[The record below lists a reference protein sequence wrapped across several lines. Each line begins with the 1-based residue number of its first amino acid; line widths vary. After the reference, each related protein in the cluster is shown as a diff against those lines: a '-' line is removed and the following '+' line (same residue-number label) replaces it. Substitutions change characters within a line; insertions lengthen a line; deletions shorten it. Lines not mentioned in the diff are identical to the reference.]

1 MVSANKMQRVA
12 RNMVRVN
19 FGVRP
24 KDVVVISAGPK
35 SLKFA
40 EALAYECSMV
50 GAQPHISYGSDEL
63 SLKIY
68 KRINPKF
75 LKFWPKLAAHDLKVV
90 DVEMVLD
97 DSNPFVARQLPQKK
111 IEIRRKAIKKFRD
124 MKDRKLAN
132 KELRSALVG
141 FPTEEDAKAMRVP
154 YARLDRIF
162 WDTLD
167 VDFRRLYKFNE
178 RMRKLLKGTRTIRIV
193 GDRTD
198 LTFSVKGREFIN
210 DCGIVAKEKIGYMN
224 LPAGEIFIAPVE
236 TSANGEI
243 YFDLPCMYHYGK
255 QVEGVWFRF
264 KNGKVVQYKI
274 EKGQKDFEDIIKNA
288 SGAKTTIAEL
298 GIGTN
303 PNARPTGGM
312 IIVDEK
318 LLGTVHIAI
327 GQNKLYGGR
336 NEATIHWD
344 FFKSMGRGSRVYA
357 DGRVVMKDGKWL
369 L

>member
-50 GAQPHISYGSDEL
+50 GAQPHITYGSDEL

-75 LKFWPKLAAHDLKVV
+75 LKFWPKLAAHDLKAV

-124 MKDRKLAN
+124 MKDRKLAK
-132 KELRSALVG
+132 KELRSALIG
-141 FPTEEDAKAMRVP
+141 FPTEEDARAMRVP

-178 RMRKLLKGTRTIRIV
+178 RMRKLLKGTATIRIV
-193 GDRTD
+193 GERTD

-224 LPAGEIFIAPVE
+224 LPAGEIFVAPVE
-236 TSANGEI
+236 DSANGEI

-264 KNGKVVQYKI
+264 KSGKVVQYRI
-274 EKGQKDFEDIIKNA
+274 RKGQKDFEDMIKNA

-318 LLGTVHIAI
+318 LLGTIHMAI

>member
-1 MVSANKMQRVA
+1 MVSDKKMQRVA
-12 RNMVRVN
+12 RTMVRVN
-19 FGVRP
+19 FGVKP
-24 KDVVVISAGPK
+24 KDVVSIIAGPK

-40 EALAYECSMV
+40 EALAYECFMA
-50 GAQPHISYGSDEL
+50 GAQPQIGYGSDEL
-63 SLKIY
+63 SLKVY
-68 KRINPKF
+68 KRIKDKF
-75 LKFWPKLAAHDLKVV
+75 LKLWPKHAASDLKVV

-97 DSNPFVARQLPQKK
+97 DSNPFVARQLPQAK
-111 IEIRRKAIKKFRD
+111 IEIRRKATKKFRE
-124 MKDRKLAN
+124 MKERRMFTKQ
-132 KELRSALVG
+132 LRSALIG
-141 FPTEEDAKAMRVP
+141 FPTEEDARAMHVP
-154 YARLDRIF
+154 FKKLDRIF

-167 VDFRRLYKFNE
+167 VDFHRLHAFNE
-178 RMRKLLKGTRTIRIV
+178 RMRKLMRGTRKIHIV

-198 LTFSVKGREFIN
+198 LTLSVRGREFIN

-236 TSANGEI
+236 TGANGTI

-264 KNGKVVQYKI
+264 KNGKVVDYKI
-274 EKGQKDFEDIIKNA
+274 EKGLKDFEDVIKHA
-288 SGAKTTIAEL
+288 SGEKKTIAEL

-303 PNARPTGGM
+303 SHAKPTGGM

-318 LLGTVHIAI
+318 ILGTIHMAI

-344 FFKSMGRGSRVYA
+344 FFKTMGRGSRIYA
-357 DGRVVMKDGKWL
+357 DRRVVMKDGKWL

>member
-1 MVSANKMQRVA
+1 MVSEKKMQRVA

-19 FGVRP
+19 FGVKP
-24 KDVVVISAGPK
+24 KDVVSIAAGPK

-68 KRINPKF
+68 KRIDPKF
-75 LKFWPKLAAHDLKVV
+75 LKLWPKMAAHNLKVV

-97 DSNPFVARQLPQKK
+97 DSNPFVARRLPQKK
-111 IEIRRKAIKKFRD
+111 IEIRRKAVKKFRD
-124 MKDRKLAN
+124 MRDRKLAR

-141 FPTEEDAKAMRVP
+141 FPTRETAKAMRVP
-154 YARLDRIF
+154 FAKLDRIF
-162 WDTLD
+162 WDTMD
-167 VDFRRLYKFNE
+167 TDFSGLYAFNE
-178 RMRKLLKGTRTIRIV
+178 RMRKLLRGAHTIRIV

-198 LTFSVKGREFIN
+198 LTFSVKGRDFIN
-210 DCGIVAKEKIGYMN
+210 DCGMVAKEKIGYMN
-224 LPAGEIFIAPVE
+224 LPAGEIFTAPVE
-236 TSANGEI
+236 TSANGDI

-264 KNGKVVQYKI
+264 RKGKVVRYEI
-274 EKGQKDFEDIIKNA
+274 RKGKKDFEDIIKNA

-344 FFKSMGRGSRVYA
+344 FFKTMGHGSRVYA

>member
-1 MVSANKMQRVA
+1 MRRVA

-24 KDVVVISAGPK
+24 RDVVVIAAGPN

-40 EALAYECSMV
+40 EALAYECSMA
-50 GAQPHISYGSDEL
+50 GGQPHIGYGSDEL
-63 SLKIY
+63 SLKTY
-68 KRINPKF
+68 KRIDPKF
-75 LKFWPKLAAHDLKVV
+75 LKSWPKLAAHDLKVV

-97 DSNPFVARQLPQKK
+97 DSNPFVARRLPQKK
-111 IEIRRKAIKKFRD
+111 IEIRRKAVKKFRD
-124 MKDRKLAN
+124 MKERKLAK
-132 KELRSALVG
+132 KELRSALIG
-141 FPTEEDAKAMRVP
+141 FPTREDARAMRVP
-154 YARLDRIF
+154 YAKLDRIF
-162 WDTLD
+162 WDTMD
-167 VDFRRLYKFNE
+167 VDFRRLHAFNE
-178 RMRKLLKGTRTIRIV
+178 RLRRLLRGARTIRIV

-198 LTFSVKGREFIN
+198 LAFSVRGREFIN

-224 LPAGEIFIAPVE
+224 LPAGEIFTAPVE
-236 TSANGEI
+236 KSANGEI

-255 QVEGVWFRF
+255 QVEGVWFKF

-274 EKGQKDFEDIIKNA
+274 EKGLKDFEDIIKNA

-298 GIGTN
+298 GLGTN

-318 LLGTVHIAI
+318 LLGTIHIAI

-336 NEATIHWD
+336 NESTIHWD
-344 FFKSMGRGSRVYA
+344 FFKTMGRGSRVYA
-357 DGRVVMKDGKWL
+357 DGRAVMKDGKWL

>member
-1 MVSANKMQRVA
+1 MVSTSKMQRVA

-50 GAQPHISYGSDEL
+50 GAQPQISYGSDEL
-63 SLKIY
+63 SLRVY
-68 KRINPKF
+68 KRIPERF
-75 LKFWPKLAAHDLKVV
+75 LKFWPKHAASDLKVV

-111 IEIRRKAIKKFRD
+111 IEIRRKAVKKFRE
-124 MKDRKLAN
+124 MKDRKLAK
-132 KELRSALVG
+132 KELRSALIG
-141 FPTEEDAKAMRVP
+141 FPTEEDARAMHVP

-167 VDFRRLYKFNE
+167 VDFHRLYKFNE
-178 RMRKLLKGTRTIRIV
+178 RMRKLLKGTATIRIV

-224 LPAGEIFIAPVE
+224 LPAGEIFVAPVE
-236 TSANGEI
+236 DSANGEI

-264 KNGKVVQYKI
+264 KRGKVVQYKI
-274 EKGQKDFEDIIKNA
+274 EKGLRDFEDVIKNA